1 MPQQQKLAWFTLSVC
16 IAVAVVYLAL
26 LPFVGPSR
34 ATAAFALMAAWAFA
48 GQFYRKRPGRV
59 NVDERDRDIHAAA
72 VKVAAGGVYLYFVAC
87 SLLMI
92 YSRRAAGTVP
102 VNWLSNMVWFGALI
116 LLASWSIAALVLYR
130 REAA

>member
-1 MPQQQKLAWFTLSVC
+1 
-16 IAVAVVYLAL
+16 
-26 LPFVGPSR
+26 
-34 ATAAFALMAAWAFA
+34 
-48 GQFYRKRPGRV
+48 
-59 NVDERDRDIHAAA
+59 
-72 VKVAAGGVYLYFVAC
+72 
-87 SLLMI
+87 MI